1 MSRTPKTDALV
12 AALRRRGVVVLE
24 HADWGSERRDVY
36 RDRLDS
42 RPHERL
48 PGKPVDTLWNHI
60 TVTFDDGV
68 LVGDFKA
75 DMREVERIG
84 FERFGSGVSY
94 NLLVDAN
101 APRPRIALGQFLE
114 AKGTHTI
121 NDKGIAG
128 YSFDQNAVALA
139 IAWVGVP
146 GNHLNEHAIEAMVQ
160 ARAALIEVGAL
171 TRGYDDVPHS
181 LVAAKDCPT
190 DELRD
195 RLPNLKKAAL
205 TDKQEDHMAGYS
217 DWTDADKKAL
227 VQDILSADMNR
238 EEPAGTPR
246 FIGMTL
252 REAIK
257 EIHVATVDKTIGG

>member
-12 AALRRRGVVVLE
+12 KVLRRRGVTVLE
-24 HADWGSERRDVY
+24 HADWGSERRSVY
-36 RDRLDS
+36 IDRLTS

-48 PGKPVDTLWNHI
+48 PEKPVDTLWNHI
-60 TVTFDDGV
+60 TVTFDDGE

-75 DMREVERIG
+75 DLREVERIG
-84 FERFGSGVSY
+84 WERFGSGVSY
-94 NLLVDAN
+94 NILVDAN
-101 APRPRIALGQFLE
+101 APTPRVAIGQFLE

-121 NDKGIAG
+121 NDKGITG

-139 IAWVGVP
+139 VAWVGVP
-146 GNHLNEHAIEAMVQ
+146 GNRLNVNALAGMVQ
-160 ARAALIEVGAL
+160 VRAALIEIGAL

-195 RLPNLKKAAL
+195 RLPALKKAAL
-205 TDKQEDHMAGYS
+205 TDKQEDDMAGYS
-217 DWTDADKKAL
+217 DWTQADKTAL
-227 VQDILSADMNR
+227 VQDILSATMNR
-238 EEPAGTPR
+238 DDPGGTPR
-246 FIGMTL
+246 FIGMSL

-257 EIHVATVDKTIGG
+257 EIHAATVDKTVT